1 MLAPCEDVTMTLRER
16 ARRLSAF
23 VQDRAGDFY
32 QGALIYSESDYE
44 LIDTDPAVRAQY
56 SDDDITAIIALL
68 RDHHE
73 ADVRNRPDE
82 IPAGNLQTSIYVL
95 EAAIVMHYMVS
106 QTRGAAIALDPE
118 AGRDLFRFIS
128 ETRSYLEQ

>member
-1 MLAPCEDVTMTLRER
+1 MTLRER

-32 QGALIYSESDYE
+32 QGALIYNETEYE
-44 LIDTDPAVRAQY
+44 LIDTDPEIRTQY
-56 SDDDITAIIALL
+56 SDEDIAALITLL

-73 ADVRNRPDE
+73 ADVANRPDD
-82 IPAGNLQTSIYVL
+82 IPAGDLQTSIYVL

-106 QTRGAAIALDPE
+106 RTRGAAIALDPE
-118 AGRDLFRFIS
+118 AGRNLFAFIT
-128 ETRSYLEQ
+128 ETRGYLEQ